1 MNMTDVVYRCP
12 VAEKEMEDFVN
23 SCGNTKGIV
32 VEFKSKK
39 FKWWKQACKD
49 KLLSEERIGELKT
62 EVLKLAVQDTST
74 ANLSELTSLRR
85 RYLNIH
91 RESSIGMMY
100 VILYKFFGGHY
111 PDKHYGY
118 LDELSRLSL
127 TMSHLVKRDI
137 VHLVSSIREGKREE

>member
-1 MNMTDVVYRCP
+1 MTDVIYRCP

-23 SCGNTKGIV
+23 SCGNPKGIV
-32 VEFKSKK
+32 VEFKGKK
-39 FKWWKQACKD
+39 LKWWKQACED

-91 RESSIGMMY
+91 RESRIWMMY
-100 VILYKFFGGHY
+100 VIMYKFFGG
-111 PDKHYGY
+111 
-118 LDELSRLSL
+118 ELLR
-127 TMSHLVKRDI
+127 R
-137 VHLVSSIREGKREE
+137 

>member
-1 MNMTDVVYRCP
+1 MIYRCP
-12 VAEKEMEDFVN
+12 VAEKELENLAN
-23 SCGNTKGIV
+23 SCSNPKWIV
-32 VEFKSKK
+32 VEFKGKK
-39 FKWWKQACKD
+39 LKWWKQACED
-49 KLLSEERIGELKT
+49 KLLSEKRIGELKT

-137 VHLVSSIREGKREE
+137 VHLVNSIREGKREK